1 MHMHERSVKLSQ
13 VGTEVL
19 LLMSVPTTDL
29 KLKFLSVCHVTGWN
43 SQCPDEIDASF
54 CYRPQLRLNFFLL
67 TTTPAHINIYTSL
80 SHASLLMEFPCSMY
94 EY

>member
-29 KLKFLSVCHVTGWN
+29 KLKFLSVCHVTGWTLN
-43 SQCPDEIDASF
+43 ARTRSMLASATDLNYASTSF
-54 CYRPQLRLNFFLL
+54 CSQLLQL
-67 TTTPAHINIYTSL
+67 TSIYI
-80 SHASLLMEFPCSMY
+80 HR
-94 EY
+94 